1 MSKAFTQLYLHCVWA
16 TTQRLPLLTP
26 EIEARV
32 HACIA
37 AKCRELDCTPIA
49 IGGVED
55 HVHLLVELSTGV
67 EVRKLMK
74 EVKGASSF
82 LVSHELTPDIFFRW
96 QTGYGAFT
104 VSHKDVPAIKA
115 YLKNQKAHHAQKTL
129 IPEWELFE
137 TQNASMG

>member
-16 TTQRLPLLTP
+16 TTQRLPLVTAEVEP
-26 EIEARV
+26 RV
-32 HACIA
+32 YACIA
-37 AKCRELDCTPIA
+37 AKCRELDCNPIA

-74 EVKGASSF
+74 EVKGATSF
-82 LVSHELTPDIFFRW
+82 LVSHELTPEVFFRW

-115 YLKNQKAHHAQKTL
+115 YINNQKVHHAKRTL
-129 IPEWELFE
+129 IPKWEIFE
-137 TQNASMG
+137 PQNAAIR

>member
-1 MSKAFTQLYLHCVWA
+1 MSEAFTQLYLHCVWA

-26 EIEARV
+26 AIEPNV
-32 HACIA
+32 YACIA
-37 AKCRELDCTPIA
+37 AKCHELDCSPIA

-82 LVSHELTPDIFFRW
+82 LVSHELTPDVFFRW

-104 VSHKDVPAIKA
+104 VSHKDVPRVKA
-115 YLKNQKAHHAQKTL
+115 YINNQKIHHAHRTL
-129 IPEWELFE
+129 IPEWEAFE
-137 TQNASMG
+137 AQNAASR

>member
-1 MSKAFTQLYLHCVWA
+1 
-16 TTQRLPLLTP
+16 
-26 EIEARV
+26 
-32 HACIA
+32 
-37 AKCRELDCTPIA
+37 
-49 IGGVED
+49 VED

-82 LVSHELTPDIFFRW
+82 LVSHELTPEVFFRW

-115 YLKNQKAHHAQKTL
+115 YINNQKVHHAQRTL
-129 IPEWELFE
+129 IWEWETFE
-137 TQNASMG
+137 PQNAAI

>member
-1 MSKAFTQLYLHCVWA
+1 MTAEVE
-16 TTQRLPLLTP
+16 P
-26 EIEARV
+26 RV
-32 HACIA
+32 YACIA
-37 AKCRELDCTPIA
+37 AKCRELDCNPIA

-74 EVKGASSF
+74 EVKGATSF
-82 LVSHELTPDIFFRW
+82 LVSHELTPEVFFRW

-115 YLKNQKAHHAQKTL
+115 YINNQKVHHAKRTL
-129 IPEWELFE
+129 IPKWEIFE
-137 TQNASMG
+137 PQNAAIR

>member
-1 MSKAFTQLYLHCVWA
+1 
-16 TTQRLPLLTP
+16 
-26 EIEARV
+26 
-32 HACIA
+32 
-37 AKCRELDCTPIA
+37 LDCNPIA

-74 EVKGASSF
+74 EVKGATSF
-82 LVSHELTPDIFFRW
+82 LVSHELTPEVFFRW

-115 YLKNQKAHHAQKTL
+115 YINNQKVHHAKRTL
-129 IPEWELFE
+129 IPKWEIFE
-137 TQNASMG
+137 PQNAAIR

>member
-1 MSKAFTQLYLHCVWA
+1 MSKAFTQLYVHCVWA

-26 EIEARV
+26 EIESRV
-32 HACIA
+32 YACIA
-37 AKCRELDCTPIA
+37 AKCRELECNPIA

-55 HVHLLVELSTGV
+55 HVHLLVEFQTGI

-104 VSHKDVPAIKA
+104 VGHKDVPAVKA
-115 YLKNQKAHHAQKTL
+115 YIKSQKVHHAQRTI
-129 IPEWELFE
+129 IPEWETFE
-137 TQNASMG
+137 PQNASIR

>member
-1 MSKAFTQLYLHCVWA
+1 MYLHCVWA
-16 TTQRLPLLTP
+16 KTQRLPLLTP
-26 EIEARV
+26 AIEPKV
-32 HACIA
+32 YACIA
-37 AKCRELDCTPIA
+37 AKGRELECAPIA

-55 HVHLLVELSTGV
+55 HVHLLVELSTGI

-115 YLKNQKAHHAQKTL
+115 YIKNQKAHHASRTL
-129 IPEWELFE
+129 VAEWEGFE
-137 TQNASMG
+137 VQNAPTQ